1 MDAPGGDHSKCIKSD
16 RSRHKSYGIIRVEF
30 INQIGINELIDK
42 KKNRLTDLENKAF
55 FFFFFLSERTLWD
68 GGRNSLEG
76 LD

>member
-1 MDAPGGDHSKCIKSD
+1 MDAPGGDHSKCMKSD
-16 RSRHKSYGIIRVEF
+16 RSRHKTYGIIWVEF

-42 KKNRLTDLENKAF
+42 RKTDSDLDNKA
-55 FFFFFLSERTLWD
+55 FFFLSERTVWD